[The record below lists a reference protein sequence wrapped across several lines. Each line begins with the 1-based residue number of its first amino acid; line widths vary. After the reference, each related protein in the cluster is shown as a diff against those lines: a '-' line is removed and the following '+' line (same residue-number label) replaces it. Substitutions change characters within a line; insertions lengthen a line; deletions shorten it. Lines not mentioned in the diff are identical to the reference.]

1 MSVSPLKHCN
11 EQEIQYLRELA
22 RASISL
28 LSKIFYK
35 VLMTRAGPASCLG
48 LLVLRKAPGVAAVRG
63 PGIKNV
69 AWVVEGA
76 GHLHITVVRTDS
88 VAVWQGGI
96 MPLAPSLLPG
106 SSVASVS

>member
-22 RASISL
+22 RVSF

-35 VLMTRAGPASCLG
+35 VLMTGAGPIGGLG
-48 LLVLRKAPGVAAVRG
+48 VLVLRKAPSGATVQG

-76 GHLHITVVRTDS
+76 GYLCIT
-88 VAVWQGGI
+88 A
-96 MPLAPSLLPG
+96 L
-106 SSVASVS
+106 